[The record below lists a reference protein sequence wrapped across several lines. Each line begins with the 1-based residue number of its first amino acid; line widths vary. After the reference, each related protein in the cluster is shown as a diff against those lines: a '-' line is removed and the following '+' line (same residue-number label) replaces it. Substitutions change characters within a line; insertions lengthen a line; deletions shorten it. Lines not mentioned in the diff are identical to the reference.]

1 MSSKRQSGQPKRAQA
16 DGPKPAKKNR
26 PDRDRRVRQSARIA
40 RVLRILNL
48 IQSRG
53 RWTTKSIADELECS
67 ERTVYRDLDVLEF
80 SGVPYFR
87 EPADGAIR
95 VRPDFRFPVLSL
107 NADELTGQAIATA
120 ITDAPGLDI
129 TDGAKPTTRKLA
141 VTVNNP
147 AQQVIEDAS
156 KLIEVL
162 DLKLTDHSRHRE
174 VIRTAQQALLTGRQV
189 SGQYESPYESS
200 PARLKLNPYRICLV
214 KNAWYLIARPQD
226 EEAPRTYRLTRFKS
240 LRMLEDAANRPVE
253 FSLRDYFGNA
263 WGVYRGEPTYDVEIR
278 FTPEASKV
286 VTETVWHHTQEVIRH
301 RDGSLSLKFR
311 VDGLQEILN
320 WVMTWTG
327 RGVVVSPPQLR
338 KLVAE
343 RLRTAIKDYG
353 E

>member
-1 MSSKRQSGQPKRAQA
+1 MSSQQPTSGSKSSRSG
-16 DGPKPAKKNR
+16 GPKPAKKNR

-40 RVLRILNL
+40 RVLRILHL

-80 SGVPYFR
+80 AGVPYFR
-87 EPADGAIR
+87 EPADRTIR
-95 VRPDFRFPVLSL
+95 VRPDFRFPVLNL
-107 NADELTGQAIATA
+107 NVEELTGQAIATA
-120 ITDAPGLDI
+120 LTEAPGLDI

-141 VTVNNP
+141 VTVNKP

-156 KLIEVL
+156 QLIEVL

-174 VIRTAQQALLTGRQV
+174 VIRTAQQALLTSRQV

-200 PARLKLNPYRICLV
+200 PVRLKLNPYRICLV

-226 EEAPRTYRLTRFKS
+226 EASPRTYRLTRFKS
-240 LRMLEDAANRPVE
+240 LRMLEDAAIRPAD
-253 FSLRDYFGNA
+253 FSLPDYFGNA
-263 WGVYRGEPTYDVEIR
+263 WGVYGGEPTYDVEIR

-286 VTETVWHHTQEVIRH
+286 VTETVWHHTEEVVRH
-301 RDGSLSLKFR
+301 RDSSVSLKFR
-311 VDGLQEILN
+311 VDGLEEIVN

-338 KLVAE
+338 ELVAE
-343 RLRTAIKDYG
+343 RLRTAIKDYA